1 LRKVLALL
9 VVIIMMSSCMQK
21 QNSKTQVKDVDFV
34 IKDVE
39 ITGTKIFKGRL
50 LGSDFRKN
58 EIYIHLTHQAD
69 DPQTIGIVDIQKG
82 EIIKTLSRRKGG
94 WHSPIDFYTPT
105 YMQFLDNR
113 YYVVDWFFKIL
124 VFDSELTYLYTT
136 MFRDSKIR
144 YFIDFYR
151 KNSAPF
157 FVIGE
162 KKLGPEKMTCSVDIF
177 KMIENRN
184 LEYEKKISET
194 YHKSVYHTWYTDTML
209 FTQLWS
215 SSWGFE
221 KEGKI
226 LFSNGAEKRYFIYD
240 LNKRKLESVQLN
252 YLRGKKFK
260 DKDAQKIVYEVF
272 KRAPDSRAEF
282 AKEIGKKAVKD
293 IAYPG
298 EIYYYGLYDV
308 GENKIGIVGD
318 LDLDRMA
325 FRLDIIEA
333 DSKKYKESIWLPAG
347 EGFFIHLKDQTRG
360 LFLTQ
365 INVDNGIYVWND
377 NDEEGER
384 YAKLT
389 RFYIKK
395 KKENKE

>member
-1 LRKVLALL
+1 
-9 VVIIMMSSCMQK
+9 MMSSCMQK
-21 QNSKTQVKDVDFV
+21 QNGKTQIKDVDFV
-34 IKDVE
+34 TKDIE
-39 ITGTKIFKGRL
+39 ITGTNIFKGIL

-58 EIYIHLTHQAD
+58 EIYIRLTHDAD

-82 EIIKTLSRRKGG
+82 EIIKTFSRRKGG
-94 WHSPIDFYTPT
+94 WHSPIDFFTPT

-113 YYVVDWFFKIL
+113 YYVVDWFFKIM

-144 YFIDFYR
+144 YFIDFYH
-151 KNSAPF
+151 KNGDPF

-162 KKLGPEKMTCSVDIF
+162 KKRGLRKTICRVNIF

-194 YHKSVYHTWYTDTML
+194 YHKSVFHTWDTPNML

-226 LFSNGAEKRYFIYD
+226 LFSNGAEERYFIYD
-240 LNKRKLESVQLN
+240 LDKMSLESVQLD

-260 DKDAQKIVYEVF
+260 DKDAQKIVYDIL
-272 KRAPDSRAEF
+272 KRAPDSRARL
-282 AKEIGKKAVKD
+282 AKEMGIKTVRD
-293 IAYPG
+293 IAYTG
-298 EIYYYGLYDV
+298 KIYYYGLYDV

-318 LDLDRMA
+318 LDLDIMA

-347 EGFFIHLKDQTRG
+347 EGFFFHLTDTTRG

-365 INVDNGIYVWND
+365 INVDNGVYVWND
-377 NDEEGER
+377 LDEEGER
-384 YAKLT
+384 YVKLT

-395 KKENKE
+395 KKNN